1 VKTSKPGLDLIKGFE
16 GLRLTAY
23 YDVVGVLTIGYGHTG
38 DDVYEGLT
46 ITELQAEQ
54 LLQKDLA
61 RFEQAV
67 NKLIT
72 VPLNQ
77 NQFDA
82 LVSFTYN
89 VGEGAL
95 EESTLRKRLNSG
107 EKPNIAASQE
117 LPRWAKGGN
126 GEVIEGL
133 ARRRGAEVDLFCK
146 PVSVQPA
153 VKLSD
158 VTSLQQTWFKKEPK
172 PISELSNDLKAKVY
186 QGRTYP
192 VNQILE
198 KRDGHTLLEL
208 GFKLGKWW
216 VYDDHWSGL
225 TPKINPYAQDGNLR
239 YLRDFPFFDQK
250 DNGPEGWRQCQTSSL
265 AMCLKYLK
273 VKGIN
278 DDTDYLKIV
287 NQYGDTT
294 TRDAHYGALSSL
306 KVNAKFYTNL
316 DPQDIKQQINKGKPV
331 AVGILHHGSV
341 SAPNGGGHFI
351 VITGY
356 SDSYWLVQDP
366 YGDLDL
372 INGVWENQAPG
383 AGRNKH
389 YSFKNLDPRLFYGGG
404 ASGWGWI
411 FK

>member
-1 VKTSKPGLDLIKGFE
+1 
-16 GLRLTAY
+16 
-23 YDVVGVLTIGYGHTG
+23 
-38 DDVYEGLT
+38 
-46 ITELQAEQ
+46 
-54 LLQKDLA
+54 
-61 RFEQAV
+61 
-67 NKLIT
+67 
-72 VPLNQ
+72 
-77 NQFDA
+77 
-82 LVSFTYN
+82 
-89 VGEGAL
+89 
-95 EESTLRKRLNSG
+95 
-107 EKPNIAASQE
+107 
-117 LPRWAKGGN
+117 
-126 GEVIEGL
+126 
-133 ARRRGAEVDLFCK
+133 
-146 PVSVQPA
+146 
-153 VKLSD
+153 
-158 VTSLQQTWFKKEPK
+158 
-172 PISELSNDLKAKVY
+172 
-186 QGRTYP
+186 
-192 VNQILE
+192 
-198 KRDGHTLLEL
+198 
-208 GFKLGKWW
+208 LGKWW
-216 VYDDHWSGL
+216 VYDNHWSGL

-294 TRDAHYGALSSL
+294 TRDAHYGALSFL

-331 AVGILHHGSV
+331 AVGILHHGLV
-341 SAPNGGGHFI
+341 SAPSGGGHFI

-372 INGVWENQAPG
+372 INGVWENQAPV